1 MRQQKN
7 IALFFAG
14 CLLLSA
20 FAGCG
25 KNQTDNSSESSGN
38 ASANQNSSAVESV
51 ADNSSANS
59 AISANTDKK
68 LVITIDTVEVTMDEL
83 KAQDYVVNLQVKL
96 DKNAGITYSEWG
108 LSYDDRCIAAADS
121 SGLSFSTVYAFNE
134 SQPFV
139 WTAWSSG
146 AQIIEYTSPILNFS
160 MKLPEDAG
168 IGDFY
173 PVTYE
178 STSLADTP
186 HKWSDG
192 KNDWVALDE
201 VAWNDGGVKVVV
213 SPD

>member
-7 IALFFAG
+7 IAFFLAG

-25 KNQTDNSSESSGN
+25 KNQTNASSESAPVSQD
-38 ASANQNSSAVESV
+38 SPAVESV
-51 ADNSSANS
+51 AETSPENS
-59 AISANTDKK
+59 ATSANTDKK
-68 LVITIDTVEVTMDEL
+68 MLITIDTVEVTMDEL
-83 KAQDYVVNLQVKL
+83 KEQDYKVTLYVTLE
-96 DKNAGITYSEWG
+96 KNAGISYSEWG
-108 LSYDDRCIAAADS
+108 LSYDERCEMSASKSQLDYN
-121 SGLSFSTVYAFNE
+121 TVYAFNAE
-134 SQPFV
+134 KPFL
-139 WTAWSSG
+139 WTAWSGG
-146 AQIIEYTSPILNFS
+146 AEISDYETPVLRLT
-160 MKLPEDAG
+160 MTLPEDAG

-173 PVTYE
+173 PVTYA
-178 STSLADTP
+178 STSLANTP